1 MNIAAL
7 TTEKEKVMQL
17 SETKNLQF
25 GEASVVMDAL
35 TKEVAALTTEVQ
47 TAKQALIAAETAA
60 TQAKVLTVTA
70 QTESAATVAAM
81 DALKKLTAEQS
92 KTQTVRFDELKAMT
106 ENNKQLQVFRALP
119 PLIFCSQS
127 HS

>member
-1 MNIAAL
+1 
-7 TTEKEKVMQL
+7 MQL